1 MSDDKPEENVTAE
14 TAEAPANTNATEA
27 VEPVD
32 QPRGLDD
39 APREARSVSSQ
50 STASEKSHTFPTATS
65 TAPTGV
71 PVRPAP
77 SGKRGT
83 PRARRMNLSLTR
95 LNAWSVAKVSF
106 MMSLAWGIIQIIAAG
121 LVWMLLNVVGVFDQ
135 LTQIVASTGL
145 DAGGLNLT
153 DVFSLSSVLS
163 AVTIFSIIEIVLFTL
178 LAAIVALIYNVVSSL
193 VGGVH
198 ITLGDD

>member
-1 MSDDKPEENVTAE
+1 MSDKPEENATIETPGTPAE
-14 TAEAPANTNATEA
+14 TNATEA
-27 VEPVD
+27 FEQ
-32 QPRGLDD
+32 QPKDTVD

-50 STASEKSHTFPTATS
+50 APAHEKARAFSSSTT
-65 TAPTGV
+65 PTGV

-77 SGKRGT
+77 NGKGKRST

-106 MMSLAWGIIQIIAAG
+106 LMSLAWGIIQIVAAA

-178 LAAIVALIYNVVSSL
+178 LASVIALIYNVVSSL

>member
-65 TAPTGV
+65 TTPTGV
-71 PVRPAP
+71 PVRSAP

-106 MMSLAWGIIQIIAAG
+106 MMSLARGIIQIIAAG

>member
-1 MSDDKPEENVTAE
+1 
-14 TAEAPANTNATEA
+14 
-27 VEPVD
+27 
-32 QPRGLDD
+32 
-39 APREARSVSSQ
+39 
-50 STASEKSHTFPTATS
+50 
-65 TAPTGV
+65 
-71 PVRPAP
+71 
-77 SGKRGT
+77 
-83 PRARRMNLSLTR
+83 MNLSLTR

>member
-1 MSDDKPEENVTAE
+1 MSDDKPEKNVTAE

-65 TAPTGV
+65 TTPTGV
-71 PVRPAP
+71 PVRPVP

>member
-1 MSDDKPEENVTAE
+1 MSDKPEENAPIE
-14 TAEAPANTNATEA
+14 TAGVPAEINATEA
-27 VEPVD
+27 IGHAPKEPV
-32 QPRGLDD
+32 D

-50 STASEKSHTFPTATS
+50 APMHEKPRAFSSSST
-65 TAPTGV
+65 PTGV

-77 SGKRGT
+77 VNKGKRST

-95 LNAWSVAKVSF
+95 LSAWSVAKVSF
-106 MMSLAWGIIQIIAAG
+106 LMSFAGGIIQIIAAA

-178 LAAIVALIYNVVSSL
+178 LASVVALIYNVVSSL

>member
-1 MSDDKPEENVTAE
+1 
-14 TAEAPANTNATEA
+14 
-27 VEPVD
+27 
-32 QPRGLDD
+32 
-39 APREARSVSSQ
+39 
-50 STASEKSHTFPTATS
+50 
-65 TAPTGV
+65 
-71 PVRPAP
+71 
-77 SGKRGT
+77 
-83 PRARRMNLSLTR
+83 MNLSLTR

-106 MMSLAWGIIQIIAAG
+106 LMSLAGGIIQIIAAA

-178 LAAIVALIYNVVSSL
+178 LASVVALIYNVVSSL

>member
-1 MSDDKPEENVTAE
+1 M
-14 TAEAPANTNATEA
+14 
-27 VEPVD
+27 
-32 QPRGLDD
+32 LF
-39 APREARSVSSQ
+39 RS
-50 STASEKSHTFPTATS
+50 
-65 TAPTGV
+65 
-71 PVRPAP
+71 
-77 SGKRGT
+77 
-83 PRARRMNLSLTR
+83 
-95 LNAWSVAKVSF
+95 
-106 MMSLAWGIIQIIAAG
+106 
-121 LVWMLLNVVGVFDQ
+121 LNVVGVFDQ

>member
-14 TAEAPANTNATEA
+14 TAEASVHASATEA
-27 VEPVD
+27 D
-32 QPRGLDD
+32 RPRGTADV
-39 APREARSVSSQ
+39 PREARSVSSQ
-50 STASEKSHTFPTATS
+50 FNASEKSRTFHTATS
-65 TAPTGV
+65 TTPTGV

>member
-14 TAEAPANTNATEA
+14 TAEAPANTNTTEA

-65 TAPTGV
+65 TTPTGV

-145 DAGGLNLT
+145 DTGGLNLT

-163 AVTIFSIIEIVLFTL
+163 AVTIFFIIEIVLFTL
-178 LAAIVALIYNVVSSL
+178 LAASVALIYNVVSSL

>member
-65 TAPTGV
+65 TTPTGV
-71 PVRPAP
+71 PCRPAP

>member
-50 STASEKSHTFPTATS
+50 STASEKSHTFPTVTS
-65 TAPTGV
+65 TTPTGV

>member
-14 TAEAPANTNATEA
+14 IAEAPANTNATEA

-65 TAPTGV
+65 TTPTGV

>member
-65 TAPTGV
+65 PTPTGV

-135 LTQIVASTGL
+135 LTLIVASTGL

>member
-65 TAPTGV
+65 TTPTGV
-71 PVRPAP
+71 PVRPARP
-77 SGKRGT
+77 
-83 PRARRMNLSLTR
+83 A
-95 LNAWSVAKVSF
+95 VASPPPCAC
-106 MMSLAWGIIQIIAAG
+106 SLA
-121 LVWMLLNVVGVFDQ
+121 LRK
-135 LTQIVASTGL
+135 
-145 DAGGLNLT
+145 
-153 DVFSLSSVLS
+153 
-163 AVTIFSIIEIVLFTL
+163 
-178 LAAIVALIYNVVSSL
+178 
-193 VGGVH
+193 
-198 ITLGDD
+198 

>member
-1 MSDDKPEENVTAE
+1 MSDKPEENATIE
-14 TAEAPANTNATEA
+14 TAGVPAEINATEA
-27 VEPVD
+27 IGHEPKETV
-32 QPRGLDD
+32 D

-50 STASEKSHTFPTATS
+50 APMHEKPRAFSSAST
-65 TAPTGV
+65 PTGV

-77 SGKRGT
+77 VNKGKRST

-106 MMSLAWGIIQIIAAG
+106 LMSLAGGIIQIIATA

-178 LAAIVALIYNVVSSL
+178 LASVVALIYNVVSSL

>member
-1 MSDDKPEENVTAE
+1 MSSQ
-14 TAEAPANTNATEA
+14 APAHEK
-27 VEPVD
+27 
-32 QPRGLDD
+32 
-39 APREARSVSSQ
+39 ARAFSS
-50 STASEKSHTFPTATS
+50 STT
-65 TAPTGV
+65 PTGV

-77 SGKRGT
+77 NGKGKRST

-106 MMSLAWGIIQIIAAG
+106 LMSLAWGIIQIVAAA

-178 LAAIVALIYNVVSSL
+178 LASVIALIYNVVSSL